1 MKTKLSNLYEQLI
14 SVIVKRFI
22 ASYLPTQLVIGLFQ
36 KKSKQG
42 VGVGLRIYCFEC
54 PFPWNFSFFLLYPWK
69 IPDNTKLN
77 PWIAGYSTKLWQIS
91 CNFLGKKQRPLEIPY
106 YFFSVTLGN
115 STSFLINPWKFH
127 MIFLRCPWKFHILF
141 SRFLLNGTSISLQ
154 SMADHTQWNPC
165 LDHFCQITGP
175 WPMEQVVSCRVLN

>member
-1 MKTKLSNLYEQLI
+1 MKLFYTFLKTSLGIFHFFYFTPGNSRQNKAQPLDCWI
-14 SVIVKRFI
+14 FHKIVVD
-22 ASYLPTQLVIGLFQ
+22 LLQ
-36 KKSKQG
+36 
-42 VGVGLRIYCFEC
+42 
-54 PFPWNFSFFLLYPWK
+54 FPR
-69 IPDNTKLN
+69 
-77 PWIAGYSTKLWQIS
+77 Q
-91 CNFLGKKQRPLEIPY
+91 KQRPLEIPY

-165 LDHFCQITGP
+165 LDHFC
-175 WPMEQVVSCRVLN
+175 